1 MESVGV
7 IRQVAWYPVKSMRG
21 EAVPSANL
29 TLQGIEGDRS
39 YAFVQAASRSD
50 FPWLTARE
58 FPKML
63 CYKPS
68 TERNGSEHARVNVT
82 TPSGNTL
89 RVESDELRDEIE
101 TQAGRSVCLLHNYRG
116 SFDAAP
122 VSLISKQTV
131 AMIAAESQTQEEVW
145 RFRPNLLVD
154 LADAKPFA
162 ELQWVGRILRIGE
175 TARIAITDTDRR
187 CMIITLD
194 PATAG
199 QNPNVLRSV
208 TQQHAK
214 CAGVYA
220 TVLRAGLVRAGDTLF
235 LETS

>member
-7 IRQVAWYPVKSMRG
+7 IHQVAWYPVKSMRG
-21 EAVPSANL
+21 EAVPCANL
-29 TLQGIEGDRS
+29 TLQGFEGDRS

-63 CYKPS
+63 CYKPC
-68 TERNGSEHARVNVT
+68 TEGNGTEYVNVT

-101 TQAGRSVCLLHNYRG
+101 TEAGRSVYLLHNYRG

-122 VSLISKQTV
+122 VSLISRQTV
-131 AMIAAESQTQEEVW
+131 AMIAEESQTQEEVW

-162 ELQWVGRILRIGE
+162 ELQWVGRILRMGE
-175 TARIAITDTDRR
+175 TARIAITETDRR

-220 TVLRAGLVRAGDTLF
+220 TVLSAGPVRAGDTLF